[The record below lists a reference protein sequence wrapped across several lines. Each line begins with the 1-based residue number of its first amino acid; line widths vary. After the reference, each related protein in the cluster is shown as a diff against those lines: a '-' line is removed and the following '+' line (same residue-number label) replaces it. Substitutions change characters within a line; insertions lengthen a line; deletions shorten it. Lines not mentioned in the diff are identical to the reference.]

1 MYLPQ
6 FSLDLG
12 GPNLCLKQSDSQ
24 ELLSEEILCGR
35 ETSGNHLHSKSHKTD
50 FLVRKKGVFLEAVRN
65 LERDNCDTHLLKH
78 GILFNLANC

>member
-1 MYLPQ
+1 MCLLRI
-6 FSLDLG
+6 SLDMG
-12 GPNLCLKQSDSQ
+12 GPNLWLKQSDSQ

-50 FLVRKKGVFLEAVRN
+50 FFVRKKWFLEAVRN
-65 LERDNCDTHLLKH
+65 LERDTCDTHLLKH